1 MNKKMTNILYEHF
14 YYLIKE
20 TKKPTY
26 LDFYDL
32 DDSDFTETKLCCYLE
47 QTIRYGGKW
56 FFVTTKK
63 QYFGTEAGRDA
74 APKMLIKHLYQKPEP
89 IGKEATK

>member
-1 MNKKMTNILYEHF
+1 MEEELMDNILYEQV

-32 DDSDFTETKLCCYLE
+32 DDADLKMIECYLE
-47 QTIRYGGKW
+47 QTIRYKNRW
-56 FFVTTKK
+56 YFITTKK
-63 QYFGTEAGRDA
+63 QYFSNAEKRDT
-74 APKMLIKHLYQKPEP
+74 APKIYLKNLYKKPIPIKEDK
-89 IGKEATK
+89 